1 METRNQL
8 KVPKWPFMVADV
20 ILIVCAA
27 LVYVFGGDE
36 LGPGGGALIVLFLFL
51 GAVAILIPFVVE
63 FLWQWQLEV
72 AAREE
77 VQQQRLLQVEM
88 KAREPMAA
96 LLERLESAISAM
108 PEGGSGER
116 IEEVFREL
124 AAQKDSLQKI
134 AGEFEKIREKGESE
148 QPEVVAAYSLISR
161 LETVAEKFEEMLS
174 AADGKVEMEEE
185 SPSPAS
191 IPDEEI
197 SDISPGAAAEV
208 SQIEENSDADN
219 GGMMVLEET
228 PVRSVRRRKPR
239 VKEEAEGALFS
250 TATVVA
256 TAFIGAGN
264 KLFLRGDGP
273 GLNWEEGV
281 PMNFVEIGK
290 WSWTTAEAKGPVQLQ
305 IFKND
310 EEADKAGVLTL
321 EPGQTLSVRPDFEG

>member
-1 METRNQL
+1 MFLNGLFLCEKLSGRESGFTRDVSFFSGHRRRWIGRFRLNCPVGRFRKSIEGETSVAAYPGVETRNQL

-27 LVYVFGGDE
+27 LVYVFGGDD

-116 IEEVFREL
+116 IEEVLREV

-185 SPSPAS
+185 SP
-191 IPDEEI
+191 
-197 SDISPGAAAEV
+197 
-208 SQIEENSDADN
+208 
-219 GGMMVLEET
+219 
-228 PVRSVRRRKPR
+228 
-239 VKEEAEGALFS
+239 
-250 TATVVA
+250 
-256 TAFIGAGN
+256 
-264 KLFLRGDGP
+264 
-273 GLNWEEGV
+273 
-281 PMNFVEIGK
+281 
-290 WSWTTAEAKGPVQLQ
+290 
-305 IFKND
+305 
-310 EEADKAGVLTL
+310 
-321 EPGQTLSVRPDFEG
+321 